1 MLNNDAPYDDA
12 ELGLRLGHVH
22 RLWRMVVDRTVAPL
36 GLTQPRWMALV
47 MLRHLGEGATQKR
60 LAEALGIELPSLTRT
75 LAQLDEQGLVAR
87 RVPAGDRRVREVVFT
102 AEGRRVLEALDAR
115 AAEARAVLLAGVPES
130 EREALHRALRRIEG
144 NACACLSPRQ
154 PR

>member
-1 MLNNDAPYDDA
+1 MLNKLATPDCS

-22 RLWRMVVDRTVAPL
+22 RLWRTVVHRTVAPL
-36 GLTQPRWMALV
+36 GLTQPRWTVLV
-47 MLRHLGEGATQKR
+47 TLRHLGEGATQKQ

-75 LAQLDEQGLVAR
+75 LAQLESQGLVTR

-115 AAEARAVLLAGVPES
+115 ADEARTLLLEGVPDG
-130 EREALHRALRRIEG
+130 EREVLHRTLQRVER
-144 NACACLSPRQ
+144 NACDWLASR
-154 PR
+154 